1 MLGLGIA
8 VGWGWL
14 QSYAMETFSILPT
27 LFLGELTHLYCFHSV
42 RFELCYA
49 YGGAT
54 CVHSGWLVAAQH
66 DVLLNL

>member
-1 MLGLGIA
+1 
-8 VGWGWL
+8 
-14 QSYAMETFSILPT
+14 METFSILPT